1 MYQINMLK
9 GSQVPEKH
17 WPSILLAGIAFVVPI
32 ALAFVISIA
41 YFNDKAALVT
51 QDEKLSDYEFQLREM
66 EDAKKRVDSV
76 AFAIQKQT
84 ASLSDVDEVLVR
96 HVQWS
101 DILIAISENLPD
113 TLVVDKLDVMQR
125 NVSKTVEKRY
135 GDKKKINISIP
146 ARTLVISLYSVS
158 VEGDD
163 AAVRN
168 LQRNLI
174 KAAAFQRCVKDVV
187 IAVREPDNIDGEDVV
202 RYELNCILK
211 IDEF

>member
-9 GSQVPEKH
+9 GSQLHEKH

-51 QDEKLSDYEFQLREM
+51 QDEKISDYEFQLRDM
-66 EDAKKRVDSV
+66 EEAKKRVDSV
-76 AFAIQKQT
+76 VLAIQNKT
-84 ASLSDVDEVLVR
+84 SSLSDVEEVLGR
-96 HVQWS
+96 HIQWS

-113 TLVVDKLDVMQR
+113 TLVVNKLEVIKSSAKRIVDR
-125 NVSKTVEKRY
+125 RY
-135 GDKKKINISIP
+135 GVKKKINITIP
-146 ARTLVISLYSVS
+146 ARTLVISLYSES
-158 VEGDD
+158 AEGDD

-174 KAAAFQRCVKDVV
+174 KSAAFQRCVKDVV
-187 IAVREPDNIDGEDVV
+187 IATREPDSIDGKDVV
-202 RYELNCILK
+202 HYELNCILK
-211 IDEF
+211 LDKF